1 MRNFFTAIVL
11 LAVGI
16 TASAQISILST
27 DDYTDWDTCDVVNYV
42 VNYNMEF
49 VKNVDKTPY
58 KYTTDHMMLQIGGK
72 ATLFYSFDKYLADSA
87 NIEVLKRNGTEF
99 SGNNA
104 TSWKLYKNYPSA
116 GQYTLLEKVMS
127 DKYACMEKVEEPAWQ
142 LVPDSTA
149 TIMGHQCN
157 MAEADF
163 RGRKWRAWYAG
174 DIPLGEGPWKLC
186 GLPGLILRACDSEQ
200 QYRFEITG
208 IRKGRP
214 GETLVYTGTKHE
226 EIDKKS
232 LNKLYKRYHDD
243 PLAFFMATV
252 PNGTI
257 TIQDE
262 HGNKLDKM
270 PAIPYNPI
278 ER

>member
-1 MRNFFTAIVL
+1 ML

-16 TASAQISILST
+16 TASAQISIFSA

-49 VKNVDKTPY
+49 VKNVDNTPY

-72 ATLFYSFDKYLADSA
+72 ATLFYSFDRYLADSA

-104 TSWKLYKNYPSA
+104 TSWKLYKNYPIA
-116 GQYTLLEKVMS
+116 GQYAYIDKVMS

-174 DIPLGEGPWKLC
+174 DIPLSEGPWKLC
-186 GLPGLILRACDSEQ
+186 GLPGLILRASDTEQ
-200 QYRFEITG
+200 QYRFEIAG
-208 IRKGRP
+208 IRNGRAN
-214 GETLVYTGTKHE
+214 EYILYTGKNHE
-226 EIDKKS
+226 KISKKS
-232 LNKLYKRYHDD
+232 LNTMYERYHGDK
-243 PLAFFMATV
+243 LAYMRSLY
-252 PNGTI
+252 PNAKI
-257 TIQDE
+257 TIQDKN
-262 HGNKLDKM
+262 GNSIHKT
-270 PAIPYNPI
+270 PYNPI